1 MRLPVEPETMVA
13 EMQAARA
20 ILDKW
25 IKAVEDGVPVVD
37 IPTGTPEQLED
48 FVRALCGEL
57 LIVTAKCESLSNVLS
72 GTT

>member
-1 MRLPVEPETMVA
+1 MRLSVDQDTILSELKTSK
-13 EMQAARA
+13 A

-25 IKAVEDGVPVVD
+25 IENIGAGVPVLD
-37 IPTGTPEQLED
+37 IPTSSPEQLED

-57 LIVTAKCESLSNVLS
+57 LIVTGKCESLSNVLS